1 MTGAEKE
8 PLVDL
13 MWGKGRGDNSR
24 SLIACARELY
34 SVPGSRLSAS
44 DSEVGNQVLER
55 PGGVGVCYFAEEREQ
70 VERTKERSRWRAGRV
85 GETIGTGEGTLEG
98 IGETGQP
105 RGMTSLL
112 VLTHLLDSFGA
123 WRQE

>member
-1 MTGAEKE
+1 M
-8 PLVDL
+8 
-13 MWGKGRGDNSR
+13 
-24 SLIACARELY
+24 
-34 SVPGSRLSAS
+34 
-44 DSEVGNQVLER
+44 
-55 PGGVGVCYFAEEREQ
+55 GVCYFAEEREQ

-85 GETIGTGEGTLEG
+85 GGKGRVRVDLILLVLRSRAGDETIGTGEGTLEG

>member
-55 PGGVGVCYFAEEREQ
+55 PGGWGYAILQRKESKWSARRSGAGGEQ
-70 VERTKERSRWRAGRV
+70 VE
-85 GETIGTGEGTLEG
+85 
-98 IGETGQP
+98 
-105 RGMTSLL
+105 
-112 VLTHLLDSFGA
+112 
-123 WRQE
+123 